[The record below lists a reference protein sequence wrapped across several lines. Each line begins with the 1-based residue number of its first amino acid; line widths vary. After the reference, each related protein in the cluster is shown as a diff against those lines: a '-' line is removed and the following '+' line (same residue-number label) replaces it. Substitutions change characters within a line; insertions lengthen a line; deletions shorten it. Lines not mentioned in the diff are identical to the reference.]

1 MAKMKKSKSFEDSIT
16 RLEQLVD
23 KMESGDTSLEQSLEL
38 FEEGMD
44 LIESCQNMF
53 GSAEKRV
60 QKYIQ
65 NSDGSFKI
73 KDSK

>member
-44 LIESCQNMF
+44 LIESCQNML

>member
-1 MAKMKKSKSFEDSIT
+1 MAKMKKTKSFENSIA
-16 RLEQLVD
+16 RLEKLVD

-38 FEEGMD
+38 FEEGME
-44 LIESCQNMF
+44 LIKLCQNML
-53 GSAEKRV
+53 GSSEKRI

-73 KDSK
+73 EDNK